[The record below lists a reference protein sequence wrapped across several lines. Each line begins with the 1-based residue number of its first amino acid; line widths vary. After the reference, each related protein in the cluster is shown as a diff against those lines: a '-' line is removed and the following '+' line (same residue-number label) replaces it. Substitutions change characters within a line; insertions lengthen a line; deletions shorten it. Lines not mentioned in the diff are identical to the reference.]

1 MSSST
6 TNTHPSKSDEH
17 PSRLSDIALRKKK
30 NADAQA
36 AFRARRSNYIITLE
50 ESVKNLESVVRVLQD
65 SCREAS
71 TEAQELQQENNQ
83 LRQAL
88 RDRENFWRALWP
100 KRGQNSD
107 TDSEFPSY
115 PSPPS
120 TTSFNNN
127 TQYPDNS
134 LNFNQYPASPSVPF
148 SHQNQPYS
156 SWTQSSS
163 HSSNSP
169 HFTESPTLT
178 SASDMHLIANRYP
191 DEQKMPLA
199 SMGSAVPYVFPN
211 SRSISP
217 SSSTPPSSS
226 TTSLTSP
233 FPFTF
238 NDTQNAVQDRPDFD
252 YRRQTTQTH
261 TSGEVIALHGG
272 TADVSAIASGSAN
285 DGGVRYRLNGN
296 SRRMNLVSDR
306 QGLLPLLPPITTGTV
321 GSENGSQHGSQH
333 GSDGGDSINYT
344 NQNLSRPRR
353 IVAPPSRSPS
363 PDSAPLSGTLAVIKA
378 QAFGA
383 LRRTRVRSKRP
394 GEDPAKVSRE
404 VLESRGLVSPD
415 TLLQPGPTKRRRM
428 NDDNDNNHTPS

>member
-6 TNTHPSKSDEH
+6 TTTTTTTKQSPQSDERQH
-17 PSRLSDIALRKKK
+17 PSRMSDIALRKKK

-36 AFRARRSNYIITLE
+36 AFRARRTSYIATLE
-50 ESVKNLESVVRVLQD
+50 QTVRNLESVVRVLQD
-65 SCREAS
+65 SCREA
-71 TEAQELQQENNQ
+71 TTAAQDLQQEKNQ

-100 KRGQNSD
+100 KRTQNSD
-107 TDSEFPSY
+107 AESEFPSY

-120 TTSFNNN
+120 TTFNNN
-127 TQYPDNS
+127 TQYTDNT

-148 SHQNQPYS
+148 THQNQPYP
-156 SWTQSSS
+156 SWTQTSS

-178 SASDMHLIANRYP
+178 PSSDML
-191 DEQKMPLA
+191 
-199 SMGSAVPYVFPN
+199 MG
-211 SRSISP
+211 SISP

-226 TTSLTSP
+226 STSLTSP

-238 NDTQNAVQDRPDFD
+238 NDTQASVQDRPDFD

-261 TSGEVIALHGG
+261 GAELISLLGG
-272 TADVSAIASGSAN
+272 TADVSAIASTSAN
-285 DGGVRYRLNGN
+285 EGGVGSIFRGN
-296 SRRMNLVSDR
+296 SRRMNPVSDR
-306 QGLLPLLPPITTGTV
+306 SSLLPLLPPTASGIA
-321 GSENGSQHGSQH
+321 GSENGFQHA
-333 GSDGGDSINYT
+333 SDGGDSSYP
-344 NQNLSRPRR
+344 NQNRPRPRR
-353 IVAPPSRSPS
+353 IAAPPSRSPS
-363 PDSAPLSGTLAVIKA
+363 PDDSAPLSGTLAVIKA

-394 GEDPAKVSRE
+394 AEDPAKVSRE

-415 TLLQPGPTKRRRM
+415 SLLQPGPTKRRRM
-428 NDDNDNNHTPS
+428 NDDNNGFDAPS